1 MKKNYHNINGQ
12 QGIAL
17 LMAIVIVAFVVII
30 SVSMITQRQLQI
42 YRTANIYNKEQAWQY
57 ALASERWAI
66 SVLSQDYKN
75 EIKTTQVSDGYQDV
89 WNQSLENL
97 NKIKVEGSIK
107 DLQGRFNLN
116 NLFYKNKVQTQWLKA
131 YRQLL
136 INFKLPASLADS
148 LVDWID
154 SDSSTFGSDGA
165 EDEYYLSLR
174 PAYRPSNTYLVQLSE
189 LLLIKGYNQ
198 DIIDT
203 LKPYVYVVADRTA
216 VNINTA
222 DKQVLKAVMNSISE
236 KQIIAIVEQ
245 QKKKSFQSMDELIKS
260 DFMKNSSI
268 DKNLLSVSSGY
279 FMVSSKAQVNGYQI
293 MLNSLLKRDGRGEI
307 AIISRREIPLYE

>member
-1 MKKNYHNINGQ
+1 M
-12 QGIAL
+12 

-30 SVSMITQRQLQI
+30 SVTMITQRQLQI

-89 WNQSLENL
+89 WNQSLKNL
-97 NKIKVEGSIK
+97 NEIKVEGSIQ
-107 DLQGRFNLN
+107 DLQGGFNLN
-116 NLFYKNKVQTQWLKA
+116 NIFYKNKVQTQWLKA
-131 YRQLL
+131 YRELL
-136 INFKLPASLADS
+136 VNLKLPASLADS

-154 SDSSTFGSDGA
+154 SDSSTFGNNGA
-165 EDEYYLSLR
+165 EDDYYLSLK

-189 LLLIKGYNQ
+189 LLLIKDYNQ

-203 LKPYVYVVADRTA
+203 LKPYVYVVSDRTS

-222 DKQVLKAVMNSISE
+222 GKEVLKAVMNSINE
-236 KQIIAIVEQ
+236 KQITALVEQ
-245 QKKKSFQSMDELIKS
+245 QKKKSFQSMDELVKS
-260 DFMKNSSI
+260 DFMKNTSI
-268 DKNLLSVSSGY
+268 DKDLLSVSSGY
-279 FMVSSKAQVNGYQI
+279 FMVNSKAQFNGYQI
-293 MLNSLLKRDGRGEI
+293 MLESILKRDNRGEI
-307 AIISRREIPLYE
+307 TIISRRDIPLYE